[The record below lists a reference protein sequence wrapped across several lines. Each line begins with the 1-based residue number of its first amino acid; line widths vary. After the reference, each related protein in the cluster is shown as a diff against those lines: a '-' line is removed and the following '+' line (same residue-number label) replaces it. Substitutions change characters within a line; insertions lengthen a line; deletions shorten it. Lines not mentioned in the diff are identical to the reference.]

1 MNKAIGKLF
10 LIPNTIGDV
19 SPEDVMS
26 HFIRDAI
33 NTTQFLGFENREKTK
48 KNEKNILCFK
58 IIKMQST
65 SGKEK

>member
-33 NTTQFLGFENREKTK
+33 NTTQYFVFE
-48 KNEKNILCFK
+48 
-58 IIKMQST
+58 
-65 SGKEK
+65 KEKLVVLISSNGALKNLRMN